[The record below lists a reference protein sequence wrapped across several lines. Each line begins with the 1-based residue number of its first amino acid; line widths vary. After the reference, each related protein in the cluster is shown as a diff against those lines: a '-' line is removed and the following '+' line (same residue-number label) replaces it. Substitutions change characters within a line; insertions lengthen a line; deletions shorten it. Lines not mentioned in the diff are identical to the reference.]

1 MRCRSRARRP
11 PRFVLQEQGDPT
23 AQLLPG
29 WSCDAGSSI
38 IKMAPRAVGENRVT
52 AEVNVNEQMRVYV
65 A

>member
-1 MRCRSRARRP
+1 M
-11 PRFVLQEQGDPT
+11 LQEQGDPT